1 MTPRNNM
8 DTAGPQAT
16 DTFEA
21 TSSNSPFGDAGEV
34 IFTPP
39 IPSTRSRR
47 SPRIAVSIPV
57 VVRDQFGG
65 REETHTQF
73 VMARGAVIATT
84 SNVRVGHKLT
94 LQIAKT
100 GRAAECTVTSIE
112 PVLKGGHSAEVEF
125 TRDQQDFWPVQ
136 FPNEDL
142 KTDSGSYRFSKTS
155 AAPTIGSSSSSFSSG
170 PKREVFQPSL
180 PSHAN
185 SELVSLADTI
195 VGNSPTGNSS
205 GKQEFSKS
213 ETLTPRS
220 APVDSVAQFRAAN
233 RAAHRREQR
242 TKAMY
247 SLLTLAAIAVAL
259 LGARYWMLHRSEI
272 AEVKI
277 PEVKIPDV
285 KIPKLSL
292 PSMSQVLPKAKEPE
306 KPVAVPSTEQPP
318 AEPVSAVSAPSPVET
333 PHSAPVSTVHEIPMP
348 SDVPDISKP
357 AEPQIAVRHG
367 APLAWSRKTEPAPD
381 VGEEPLAPTLRSDDI
396 TSVATKPEVLNE
408 VVAQTP
414 MKAAMLAPQ
423 PVRKAVPARLLYSAS
438 AQYPAMARQIRVE
451 GEVVISIDVDASG
464 KVSGAR
470 AVSGPPIL
478 RPAAVDAVKRWKYQP
493 ATLGDK
499 PVASTE
505 VVKVQFKL
513 R

>member
-1 MTPRNNM
+1 M
-8 DTAGPQAT
+8 DTADPQAT
-16 DTFEA
+16 DAFEA
-21 TSSNSPFGDAGEV
+21 KSGNNPFGDGGEV

-47 SPRIAVSIPV
+47 TPRIAVSIPV

-73 VMARGAVIATT
+73 VMGRGAVIATT

-94 LQIAKT
+94 VQIAKT

-125 TRDQQDFWPVQ
+125 TRDQPDFWPVQ

-142 KTDSGSYRFSKTS
+142 KTDSGSYRFSKPASGSTLG
-155 AAPTIGSSSSSFSSG
+155 PSSSGFGSG
-170 PKREVFQPSL
+170 PRRETVVPSL
-180 PSHAN
+180 PGHAN

-195 VGNSPTGNSS
+195 VGNSPVGNSPS
-205 GKQEFSKS
+205 KPEFNKS
-213 ETLTPRS
+213 ETFTPRS

-247 SLLTLAAIAVAL
+247 SLLTLAAVAVAL
-259 LGARYWMLHRSEI
+259 LGARYWMQHRSEI

-285 KIPKLSL
+285 KIPKVSL
-292 PSMSQVLPKAKEPE
+292 PSISQVLPKAKEPE
-306 KPVAVPSTEQPP
+306 KSVAAPSTEQTP
-318 AEPVSAVSAPSPVET
+318 AEPVSALSAPSPAET
-333 PHSAPVSTVHEIPMP
+333 PHSAAVSTSHEIPMP
-348 SDVPDISKP
+348 SDVPEVSPP
-357 AEPQIAVRHG
+357 AEPQIAVRHA
-367 APLAWSRKTEPAPD
+367 APLASSRKTEPVQD
-381 VGEEPLAPTLRSDDI
+381 VAEEPVAAPLKIDDN
-396 TSVATKPEVLNE
+396 SSPATKPEVLNE

-423 PVRKAVPARLLYSAS
+423 PVRKAVPARLLYSAP

-451 GEVVISIDVDASG
+451 GEVVITIDVDASG

-478 RPAAVDAVKRWKYQP
+478 RPAAVDAVRRWKYQP

>member
-1 MTPRNNM
+1 M

-47 SPRIAVSIPV
+47 APRIAVSIPV

-73 VMARGAVIATT
+73 VMGRGAVIATT

-155 AAPTIGSSSSSFSSG
+155 AAPTIGSSSSSFATG

-195 VGNSPTGNSS
+195 VGNSS
-205 GKQEFSKS
+205 GKPEFSKS
-213 ETLTPRS
+213 ETVTPRS

-242 TKAMY
+242 IKALY

-285 KIPKLSL
+285 KIPKVSL
-292 PSMSQVLPKAKEPE
+292 PSISQVLPKAKEPE
-306 KPVAVPSTEQPP
+306 KPVAAPSTEQTPE
-318 AEPVSAVSAPSPVET
+318 EPVAALSAPSPAET
-333 PHSAPVSTVHEIPMP
+333 HHSPAVSTSHEIPMP
-348 SDVPDISKP
+348 SDVPEVNPP
-357 AEPQIAVRHG
+357 AEPQIAVRHA
-367 APLAWSRKTEPAPD
+367 APLASSRKTEPAQD
-381 VGEEPLAPTLRSDDI
+381 VAEEPVAAPLKVDDN
-396 TSVATKPEVLNE
+396 SSPATKPEVLNE

-423 PVRKAVPARLLYSAS
+423 PLRKAVPARLLYSAP

-451 GEVVISIDVDASG
+451 GEVVITIDVDSSG

-478 RPAAVDAVKRWKYQP
+478 RPAAVDAVRRWKYQP